1 MMMFDPAHPGEILK
15 EECIE
20 PLGLTVTQAAE
31 LLGVS
36 RTTLSALINQR
47 AGVSPLMALR
57 LAAAFPNTSAQ
68 FWLNL
73 QNQYDL
79 SQERDNPV
87 LSKIKPLVSSGTQHV

>member
-1 MMMFDPAHPGEILK
+1 MMMYDPAHPGEILK
-15 EECIE
+15 EECLE

-36 RTTLSALINQR
+36 RATLSALVNQR

-57 LAAAFPNTSAQ
+57 LAAAFPNTTPQ

-79 SQERDNPV
+79 SRERNNPV
-87 LSKIKPLVSSGTQHV
+87 LSKIQPFSSLAG